1 VGEAILFD
9 ALGTLVALEP
19 PAPRLARVLLERFAL
34 EVPLADAE
42 RAIAAEIAYYRAH
55 LDDGRDPASLADLRS
70 RSAEA
75 LRAALP
81 AVAAVAPASLTEALL
96 ASLSFSAFADVA
108 PVLEALRARGTRLI
122 VVSNWDC
129 SLHAVLARV
138 GLANLLDGVVTS
150 AEAGARKPAPE
161 IFVRGLQIA
170 GSSPAEA
177 IHVGDSLEE
186 DIAGARA
193 AGVRAVLIRRDGSSG
208 PEDVRTIATLAELL
222 ASECDHQ

>member
-19 PAPRLARVLLERFAL
+19 PAPRLARELLERFAL

-55 LDDGRDPASLADLRS
+55 LDDGRDRASLADLRS

-81 AVAAVAPASLTEALL
+81 AVAAVEPGSLTEALL

-108 PVLEALRARGTRLI
+108 PALEGLRARGTRLI

-129 SLHAVLARV
+129 SLHAVLIRV
-138 GLANLLDGVVTS
+138 GLAKLLDGVVTS
-150 AEAGARKPAPE
+150 AETGARKPAPE
-161 IFVRGLQIA
+161 IFARALQTA

-177 IHVGDSLEE
+177 IHVGDSLQE

-193 AGVRAVLIRRDGSSG
+193 AGVRAVLIRRDGSPG
-208 PEDVRTIATLAELL
+208 PEGVRTIATLAELL
-222 ASECDHQ
+222 APECDHQ